1 MQAMKRFVKRVLLS
15 AGTLFS
21 LMGCGKDEAAPDDC
35 IQGVVITNQGCPD
48 AVLIQV
54 LNKPGIGRTVVFG
67 NAYSAVA
74 QYDNVVKTTHALE
87 EDISALRGKTI
98 YFRYRQPNP
107 NDLAYLATPSLCQT
121 VYVYY
126 DVPYVEITGYSL
138 TDCMGN

>member
-1 MQAMKRFVKRVLLS
+1 MKRFIKAGLLS
-15 AGTLFS
+15 AGMLFA
-21 LMGCGKDEAAPDDC
+21 LAGCGKDEAAPDDC

-98 YFRYRQPNP
+98 YFRYRQPSP
-107 NDLAYLATPSLCQT
+107 NDLGHLDTPALCQT
-121 VYVYY
+121 MYLYY
-126 DVPYVEITGYSL
+126 DVPYVQITGYSL
-138 TDCMGN
+138 TSCIGN